1 MRLTGWV
8 IAGGLLAALA
18 ATPALG
24 GEIGRDRRDV
34 RQDRREIREDN
45 RDIRQDR
52 RELAGDRREL
62 ARDRPGHVEGTGHG
76 LGSTAYV
83 PSTDPREHEHD
94 LFAHEI
100 ANMLDAG
107 VASGRCAGLVLVAS
121 NHFLGQVKQHLG
133 EAAQKLV
140 LRTVP
145 SDYTRLSEREL
156 AQRLSAG

>member
-1 MRLTGWV
+1 MKNW
-8 IAGGLLAALA
+8 LLVANASRARVLEETD
-18 ATPALG
+18 TPARYEHVADL
-24 GEIGRDRRDV
+24 V
-34 RQDRREIREDN
+34 HPQSRQK
-45 RDIRQDR
+45 
-52 RELAGDRREL
+52 GSEL

-76 LGSTAYV
+76 LGSTSYV

-94 LFAHEI
+94 LFAQEI

-121 NHFLGQVKQHLG
+121 NPFLGQVKQHLG

>member
-1 MRLTGWV
+1 MKNW
-8 IAGGLLAALA
+8 LLVANASRARVLEETD
-18 ATPALG
+18 TP
-24 GEIGRDRRDV
+24 GRYEHVADLV
-34 RQDRREIREDN
+34 HPQSRQK
-45 RDIRQDR
+45 
-52 RELAGDRREL
+52 GSEL

-121 NHFLGQVKQHLG
+121 NPFLGQVKQHLG

-156 AQRLSAG
+156 AQRLSTG